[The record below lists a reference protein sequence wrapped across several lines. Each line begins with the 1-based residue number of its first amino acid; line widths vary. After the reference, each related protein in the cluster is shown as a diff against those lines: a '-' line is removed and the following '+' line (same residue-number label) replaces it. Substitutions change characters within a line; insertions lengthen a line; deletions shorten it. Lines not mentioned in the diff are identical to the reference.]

1 MKGIL
6 AAALTGLLGLSP
18 TSSTAETVI
27 VDQDGLASI
36 YTRIQDGIDAVS
48 DGGEVLVMAS
58 LSSTVTFRGTGNR
71 DLDFHGKNITLR
83 GVYGKQNTFIDCEGA
98 ARAFNLSAGTD
109 STSLIEGF
117 TIQNGYA
124 DDAGGAIESE
134 GGVPRIS
141 DCVFRG
147 NTAAFGGA
155 IRLTQGFTRF
165 TGCRFY
171 GNSATEYGGAVYAAG
186 AGLVLEGCSFSDNDS
201 SDGGALFH
209 IAGDLTVR
217 NCTFAN
223 NLGSAGAAVVL
234 QSSTA
239 VLEQCI
245 VAFNRVGKG
254 VVGGAAEIFHCYVY
268 GNQGGD
274 DLPGNAHDNESADP
288 RFCDL
293 YGVNGGNL
301 SLCSNSGCLAVNN
314 PWGLHVGSG
323 AQGCSECD
331 SPVEASTWT
340 GIKALYR

>member
-209 IAGDLTVR
+209 IAGDLMTLMPFNPLYPVPMKPVSLKLFR
-217 NCTFAN
+217 SDNRLVNGA
-223 NLGSAGAAVVL
+223 LYYAGIAAL
-234 QSSTA
+234 A
-239 VLEQCI
+239 YY
-245 VAFNRVGKG
+245 VAF
-254 VVGGAAEIFHCYVY
+254 VY
-268 GNQGGD
+268 LGLQPQRL
-274 DLPGNAHDNESADP
+274 LP
-288 RFCDL
+288 
-293 YGVNGGNL
+293 
-301 SLCSNSGCLAVNN
+301 
-314 PWGLHVGSG
+314 
-323 AQGCSECD
+323 
-331 SPVEASTWT
+331 
-340 GIKALYR
+340 